1 MGTPDQIA
9 KAEHLINEVLAE
21 VLLGHL
27 LLHFICC
34 ALMSCNAFRQLKFGT
49 LCLLASICYLTLV
62 LIYWIW

>member
-27 LLHFICC
+27 LLH
-34 ALMSCNAFRQLKFGT
+34 L
-49 LCLLASICYLTLV
+49 YVV
-62 LIYWIW
+62 L